1 MSIGNRSPTA
11 TLAVSNL
18 SSWHR
23 TISDMSRS
31 PVAEIRV
38 AQASAIVQ
46 GLS

>member
-11 TLAVSNL
+11 RLGVSNL
-18 SSWHR
+18 SSRHR
-23 TISDMSRS
+23 TISDLSRS

-38 AQASAIVQ
+38 AQASAIVE